1 MESAAQADPDA
12 GPKAF
17 RRLRAAAVND
27 ALGRHLNALDT
38 AVAAN
43 TTLARDTAKGAEAA
57 AHLAELHDRARVA
70 ADQLERAAAAT
81 ERLSPS
87 LGGASAPNRTLA
99 QVPRASLQIAA
110 PAAVI

>member
-27 ALGRHLNALDT
+27 ALGRHLNALDA

-57 AHLAELHDRARVA
+57 AHLAELRDRARWL
-70 ADQLERAAAAT
+70 QISWSER
-81 ERLSPS
+81 RLLPK
-87 LGGASAPNRTLA
+87 GYDARQGQAPNRTLA
-99 QVPRASLQIAA
+99 IVPRASLQIVS
-110 PAAVI
+110 PVAVI